1 MKILKHFK
9 SQILPWKV
17 GKWTLSPHTKCP
29 FWSLQPRSV
38 PETLVKWEPSLG
50 TERKSKPCRREAG
63 HQPRAKWNRRDI
75 LARPEL
81 HSWQSWDWSWW
92 RKPVDDLRVPATGCQ
107 VPDKVVYFLVV
118 PEHWIQR
125 TLEREKQALPSWA
138 HLGCRH
144 CFHSHFSHLS
154 LNFLCLSSHL
164 LIFLFHFHN

>member
-92 RKPVDDLRVPATGCQ
+92 RKPVDDLRVPATGGQ
-107 VPDKVVYFLVV
+107 VPGDKVKRVDFISGERHKRQIWADSSTHQIRRRMRAQRGTKDVNTHPSFL
-118 PEHWIQR
+118 
-125 TLEREKQALPSWA
+125 AL
-138 HLGCRH
+138 
-144 CFHSHFSHLS
+144 FQ
-154 LNFLCLSSHL
+154 
-164 LIFLFHFHN
+164 